1 MLVVEKE
8 TEFKELVVNKS
19 KFISQTTPCDSLS
32 LLKQKL
38 THLWKEPF
46 NNASHIVYALR
57 TKNDNDGIDAYFSD
71 DGEPSGTAGKPLLN
85 ILEGRSMINTAVL
98 VIRYYGGINL
108 GTGGLVKAYSE
119 AAQMSLEAA
128 KFIKYM
134 EYNFFKIILK
144 YNILDQFIKLV
155 SNIRGEVVEKK
166 FDDNVTLHLKLP
178 KGQELHLESF
188 LKANQLDMIHV

>member
-1 MLVVEKE
+1 
-8 TEFKELVVNKS
+8 
-19 KFISQTTPCDSLS
+19 
-32 LLKQKL
+32 
-38 THLWKEPF
+38 
-46 NNASHIVYALR
+46 
-57 TKNDNDGIDAYFSD
+57 
-71 DGEPSGTAGKPLLN
+71 
-85 ILEGRSMINTAVL
+85 
-98 VIRYYGGINL
+98 
-108 GTGGLVKAYSE
+108 
-119 AAQMSLEAA
+119 MSLEAA

-155 SNIRGEVVEKK
+155 SNIRGEVVEKN

>member
-19 KFISQTTPCDSLS
+19 KFISQITPCESLS

-38 THLWKEPF
+38 THLSKEPF

-57 TKNDNDGIDAYFSD
+57 AKNDNDGIDAYFSD

-144 YNILDQFIKLV
+144 YNILEQFIKLV

>member
-1 MLVVEKE
+1 
-8 TEFKELVVNKS
+8 
-19 KFISQTTPCDSLS
+19 
-32 LLKQKL
+32 
-38 THLWKEPF
+38 
-46 NNASHIVYALR
+46 
-57 TKNDNDGIDAYFSD
+57 
-71 DGEPSGTAGKPLLN
+71 
-85 ILEGRSMINTAVL
+85 MINTAVL